1 MKPTSVLFLSLLFG
15 LPSLAQETD
24 QQPPGTATDA
34 IDAPPPPPLPPKAV
48 PPDDL
53 AIPTV
58 TIRREDGQIVEE
70 YRLNG
75 ALTMIKVTPKKGLV
89 YYLIDTTGDGDLE
102 TKWYENE
109 GGIKPVYYKIFE
121 WK

>member
-1 MKPTSVLFLSLLFG
+1 MKSTIVLLSSLLFCLSVG
-15 LPSLAQETD
+15 AQNSD
-24 QQPPGTATDA
+24 QSATAATE
-34 IDAPPPPPLPPKAV
+34 IEVPPPPPLPPKAV

-58 TIRREDGQIVEE
+58 TIRHEEGQTVEE

-75 ALTMIKVTPKKGLV
+75 ALTMIKVTPKKGPV

-102 TKWYENE
+102 TKWYETE
-109 GGIKPVYYKIFE
+109 GAVKPVYYKLFE
-121 WK
+121 WR